1 MTEGIRL
8 PGGLRFLLV
17 AASFIILVA
26 GLRAA
31 STLLLPFLVSVLLAL
46 ISLPLLYWLKRTGLP
61 NVLAVLLTML
71 AVIALLAGIG
81 LLVGGSLNR
90 FTDAV
95 PQYQAR
101 LEQMGQGVRDWLGS
115 RGIDVS
121 SLVSSDQINPG
132 AVMDLAQNILKGVA
146 VVLSQTVTVLLTM
159 TFILL
164 EAAGFPAKMKAAF
177 GGRDG
182 GLERFAKVREEVQ
195 RYLVIK
201 TLVSLTTG
209 ILIWGW
215 LAFLGVDF
223 PLLWGLLAFL
233 MNYIP
238 TLGSLIAAV
247 PAVLLT
253 VVQLGPGPAAF
264 VALGYLAVNLIL
276 GSLVEPHFMGRRLG
290 LSTLI
295 VFLSL
300 VFWGWVWGP
309 VGMLLSVPLT
319 TIVKIL
325 LENSEDFRWL
335 GALLDSTP
343 KAKA

>member
-1 MTEGIRL
+1 V
-8 PGGLRFLLV
+8 F
-17 AASFIILVA
+17 
-26 GLRAA
+26 
-31 STLLLPFLVSVLLAL
+31 LAL
-46 ISLPLLYWLKRTGLP
+46 ISLPLLYWLKRLRIP

-81 LLVGGSLNR
+81 LLAGGSVNR
-90 FTDAV
+90 FTDAA
-95 PQYQAR
+95 PLYQAR
-101 LEQMGQGVRDWLGS
+101 LEQMSQGVREWIGN

-121 SLVSSDQINPG
+121 TLLSSQQVSPR
-132 AVMDLAQNILKGVA
+132 AVMDLTRNLLRSIA

-177 GGRDG
+177 GGADG
-182 GLERFAKVREEVQ
+182 GLERFAKVRQEIQ

-201 TLVSLTTG
+201 TLVSLATG
-209 ILIWGW
+209 VLIGGW
-215 LAFLGVDF
+215 LAILGVDF

-233 MNYIP
+233 LNYIP

-253 VVQLGPGPAAF
+253 VVQLGPGRAAAAALGYVVVN
-264 VALGYLAVNLIL
+264 VALGN
-276 GSLVEPHFMGRRLG
+276 LVEPHLMGRRLG
-290 LSTLI
+290 LSTLVI
-295 VFLSL
+295 FLSL

-335 GALLDSTP
+335 AALLDSTP
-343 KAKA
+343 KSRA